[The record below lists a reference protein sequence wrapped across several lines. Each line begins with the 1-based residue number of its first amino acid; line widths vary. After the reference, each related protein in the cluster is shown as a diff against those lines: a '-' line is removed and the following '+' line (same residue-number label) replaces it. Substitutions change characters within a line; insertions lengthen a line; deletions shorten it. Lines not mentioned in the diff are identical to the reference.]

1 MKKRYLAVLVPLVL
15 AVPLGP
21 TAASAAPAVTV
32 DRTGT
37 PAFAVNPGEL
47 RTAEAQDR
55 LVFSLPG
62 TDYTPN
68 AHGDV
73 LVGFSVEAPAGSG
86 LNPGIIR
93 VRKTT
98 ETTDILGA
106 HTINS
111 PGEASDYGLATLCTG
126 INYEIQIKGNFGT
139 TGGYELVKTL
149 VGDANGDFVVD
160 AADLSAIAGLHGKHT
175 GDPGYSPWADTDRN
189 GVIDSA
195 DSTRANRNLGAAT
208 SLRLASDNP
217 LDQVLPDGALA
228 LAGLSASAFNP
239 TSAEVAYTLTG
250 AAFDADQSGGSFTVN
265 GASVPTTVA
274 AGKISAGT
282 NRLVSGKNVI
292 SFKGYDTVGRPL
304 YRTDTVW
311 AGSTTVNVRVV
322 DDVTK
327 QPVTDPVTVRVS
339 LSDNQSV
346 YTEATTTTG
355 VLAIP
360 NVSART
366 VLVKATASGNR
377 LGVLG
382 DFSSRPQF
390 VVELHG
396 FKAPSPVKNND
407 FSQGTAGWNTGSAP
421 VQVKDHV
428 EGIPYFAG
436 LGAPPALPQHAQPPL
451 MTPAAQGGTG
461 QPPAG
466 LMDPVVD
473 KDLTLGTSGQGEQSV
488 SRAFTTDPDVVAVKI
503 RFRFITSEVPGGYF
517 GSEYNDYYRVSIRS
531 QQGGD
536 STVETNSMNGLGL
549 GAFDYGSGATQWRE
563 LKLKVDKKGDTIQ
576 VDLGVAN
583 VADGILDSQVV
594 VDFVEEIKD
603 QVEPRLAWNN
613 TQGGLD
619 LRFEVKDHDL
629 EQAGTIDVYW
639 ASGTGYDNRIGAA
652 LLSHPVP
659 AGTTVG
665 QHGPVRVAGNLLQN
679 PPAGA
684 THLIAASS
692 RNQVGA
698 IADVTVGFGA
708 QANQASVDGRMITA
722 IKNGLR
728 AAGQPTATITSTAR
742 TPADQARAMF
752 NNLVNPA
759 RTVAQNTAN
768 QLALYQAP
776 GRAVVNRFTTATAGM
791 TLAQINANAATVR
804 AAMEAE
810 IVAQG
815 PSNVSRHCADPAVL
829 NVVDVGAGVFNATNG
844 PLFVASVTGQVT
856 RVLDERAT
864 NSCYHLELQL

>member
-1 MKKRYLAVLVPLVL
+1 MKKRYLAVLVPLAL

-21 TAASAAPAVTV
+21 TAASAAPVAAV

-62 TDYTPN
+62 TDYTAN

-73 LVGFSVEAPAGSG
+73 LVGFSVEAAPGSG

-98 ETTDILGA
+98 ETADILGA

-126 INYEIQIKGNFGT
+126 TTYEIQIKGNFAT
-139 TGGYELVKTL
+139 TGGYELVKVL
-149 VGDANGDFVVD
+149 VGDANADFVVD
-160 AADLSAIAGLHGKHT
+160 AADLAVIGGLQGKHT
-175 GDPGYSPWADTDRN
+175 GDPGYSAWADTDRD
-189 GVIDSA
+189 GVIDA
-195 DSTRANRNLGAAT
+195 DDTARANRNLGAAT

-217 LDQVLPDGALA
+217 LDQVLPDGALQ
-228 LAGLSASAFNP
+228 LAGLSATGFNA

-250 AAFDADQSGGSFTVN
+250 AAFDADQGGGSFTIN
-265 GASVPTTVA
+265 GNPVPTTVT

-292 SFKGYDTVGRPL
+292 SFKGYDTTGRPL
-304 YRTDTVW
+304 YRTDTIW
-311 AGSTTVNVRVV
+311 AGNTSVPVRVV
-322 DDVTK
+322 DDVNH
-327 QPVTDPVTVRVS
+327 VLITDLVTVRVS
-339 LSDNQSV
+339 LSDNLAV
-346 YTEATTTTG
+346 YAEATTTTG
-355 VLAIP
+355 TLTIP
-360 NVSART
+360 SVPART
-366 VLVKATASGNR
+366 ILVKATASGNR

-382 DFSSRPQF
+382 DFSSRPF
-390 VVELHG
+390 FMVELHG
-396 FKAPSPVKNND
+396 FKDPSPVKNND
-407 FSQGTAGWNTGSAP
+407 FSQGTAGWNTGGAP

-428 EGIPYFAG
+428 EGIPHVAG
-436 LGAPPALPQHAQPPL
+436 VAPAPPVGEHAEAPL
-451 MTPAAQGGTG
+451 MTPASQGGTG

-466 LMDPVVD
+466 LNAPVTD
-473 KDLTLGTSGQGEQSV
+473 KDLTLGTAGQGEQSI
-488 SRAFTTDPDVVAVKI
+488 SRAFQTDPDVVAVKI
-503 RFRFITSEVPGGYF
+503 RFRFVTSEVPGGYF
-517 GSEYNDYYRVSIRS
+517 GSQYNDYYRVSIRS

-549 GAFDYGSGATQWRE
+549 GAFDYGSGATAWRE

-583 VADGILDSQVV
+583 VADGLLDSQVV

-603 QVEPRLAWNN
+603 QVEPKLAWNN

-619 LRFEVKDHDL
+619 LRYEVKDHDL

-639 ASGTGYDNRIGAA
+639 ASGAGYESRIGTA
-652 LLSHPVP
+652 LFSHPVP
-659 AGTTVG
+659 AGDAQG
-665 QHGPVRVAGNLLQN
+665 AHGPVRIAGSLLQN

-692 RNQVGA
+692 PNQVGA

-708 QANQASVDGRMITA
+708 QANQASVAPGMITA
-722 IKNGLR
+722 IKNALR
-728 AAGQPTATITSTAR
+728 SAGQSTATITSTAR

-776 GRAVVNRFTTATAGM
+776 GRAVVNRFTAATAGM

-804 AAMEAE
+804 GAMQAE

-829 NVVDVGAGVFNATNG
+829 NVVDVGAGVFNASNG
-844 PLFVASVTGQVT
+844 PLFVASVTAQVT